1 MLNHTRILLWFKN
14 ICASFLLFAI
24 ILGCSSNKDT
34 RVQDLN
40 AVKGIAFLI
49 IEANYGNPENEDAI
63 NEGIT
68 YSRYWLSKQSP
79 ERLKKLEELSYILSA
94 LIIDLNIGFLEQMT
108 NQSENIEGKI
118 DNSQKRLFE
127 KAISEEE
134 GFNIE
139 WQKHKG
145 ELTEGMSEQ
154 INEFQEKIKINKQ
167 KEQILLKTREVY
179 TKSQPVLR
187 QLMEERIKEIF
198 RT

>member
-68 YSRYWLSKQSP
+68 YSKY
-79 ERLKKLEELSYILSA
+79 
-94 LIIDLNIGFLEQMT
+94 
-108 NQSENIEGKI
+108 
-118 DNSQKRLFE
+118 
-127 KAISEEE
+127 
-134 GFNIE
+134 
-139 WQKHKG
+139 
-145 ELTEGMSEQ
+145 
-154 INEFQEKIKINKQ
+154 
-167 KEQILLKTREVY
+167 
-179 TKSQPVLR
+179 
-187 QLMEERIKEIF
+187 
-198 RT
+198 